1 MRSQLDSI
9 QSTASKSFEM
19 LKEINYMDGIENI
32 RSAHKVFFSPSK
44 LTLDKRIQQFENH
57 SFELR

>member
-1 MRSQLDSI
+1 
-9 QSTASKSFEM
+9 
-19 LKEINYMDGIENI
+19 MDGIENI

-44 LTLDKRIQQFENH
+44 LSLERRIQQFENH

>member
-1 MRSQLDSI
+1 
-9 QSTASKSFEM
+9 
-19 LKEINYMDGIENI
+19 MDGIENI

-44 LTLDKRIQQFENH
+44 LTLEKRIQQFENH